1 MGWVEAQIL
10 ATVVSG
16 LLIAVGIAGIVVPVL
31 PGTIT
36 IGISLL
42 VWAIALQNT
51 VGWVVFAIGM
61 VFVAAGM
68 LASLV
73 LTGRRLKQ
81 RQVPN
86 WSILVAVLTGVVGM
100 FVIPVVGLFIGFAA
114 GLLLSE
120 YARRRHFGQAV
131 GASWA
136 ALKAVGLGMLV
147 ELGCA
152 FAAGAVWVVGV
163 LVQFV

>member
-1 MGWVEAQIL
+1 M
-10 ATVVSG
+10 
-16 LLIAVGIAGIVVPVL
+16 LIAVGIVGIVVPVL

-86 WSILVAVLTGVVGM
+86 WSIMVAVLTGVVGM

-120 YARRRHFGQAV
+120 YTRRRHFGQAV
-131 GASWA
+131 GPVGRRSRPWVSACWWSWA
-136 ALKAVGLGMLV
+136 ARSQPGPSGWLACWCSSSRSQSCLSRP
-147 ELGCA
+147 
-152 FAAGAVWVVGV
+152 VVR
-163 LVQFV
+163 

>member
-1 MGWVEAQIL
+1 MEPQII

-51 VGWVVFAIGM
+51 VGWVVFAVGM

-86 WSILVAVLTGVVGM
+86 WSIMVAVLTGVVGM

-120 YARRRHFGQAV
+120 YARRRRFGQAV
-131 GASWA
+131 EASWA

>member
-1 MGWVEAQIL
+1 ML
-10 ATVVSG
+10 
-16 LLIAVGIAGIVVPVL
+16 VVPVL

-100 FVIPVVGLFIGFAA
+100 FVIPVVGLFHRLCGRPPAQRICPTAALRPGGRGQLGSAQGSGFRHAGGA
-114 GLLLSE
+114 GLRL
-120 YARRRHFGQAV
+120 RRRGR
-131 GASWA
+131 
-136 ALKAVGLGMLV
+136 LG
-147 ELGCA
+147 GWR
-152 FAAGAVWVVGV
+152 AGAVRLEVSPA
-163 LVQFV
+163 

>member
-1 MGWVEAQIL
+1 MEAQIL
-10 ATVVSG
+10 ATVVCG

-42 VWAIALQNT
+42 VWAIALQNM

-86 WSILVAVLTGVVGM
+86 WSILVAVVAGVVGM

-120 YARRRHFGQAV
+120 FARRRHFGQAV
-131 GASWA
+131 EASWA

-152 FAAGAVWVVGV
+152 FAAGAVWVIGV

>member
-1 MGWVEAQIL
+1 MEAQIL
-10 ATVVSG
+10 ATVFCG
-16 LLIAVGIAGIVVPVL
+16 LLIAIGIAGIVVPVL

-42 VWAIALQNT
+42 VWAIVLQST
-51 VGWVVFAIGM
+51 LGWVVFAIGM

-86 WSILVAVLTGVVGM
+86 WSILAGVLVGVVGM

-120 YARRRHFGQAV
+120 YARRRDFGQAV

-152 FAAGAVWVVGV
+152 FAAGAVWVIGV
-163 LVQFV
+163 LAHFFF

>member
-1 MGWVEAQIL
+1 MEAQIL
-10 ATVVSG
+10 ATVFCG

-42 VWAIALQNT
+42 VWAIVLQNT
-51 VGWVVFAIGM
+51 LGWVVFAIGM

-86 WSILVAVLTGVVGM
+86 WSILAGVLVGVVGM

-120 YARRRHFGQAV
+120 YARRRDFGQAV

-152 FAAGAVWVVGV
+152 FAAGAVWVIGV
-163 LVQFV
+163 LAHFFF

>member
-1 MGWVEAQIL
+1 MEAQIL
-10 ATVVSG
+10 ATVFCG

-100 FVIPVVGLFIGFAA
+100 FVVPVVGLFIGFAA

-120 YARRRHFGQAV
+120 YTRRRHFGQAV

-136 ALKAVGLGMLV
+136 ALKAVGFGMLV

-163 LVQFV
+163 LVLFV

>member
-1 MGWVEAQIL
+1 MEAQIL
-10 ATVVSG
+10 ATVFCG

-42 VWAIALQNT
+42 VWAIVLQNT
-51 VGWVVFAIGM
+51 LGWVVFAIGM

-86 WSILVAVLTGVVGM
+86 WSILVGVLVGVVGM
-100 FVIPVVGLFIGFAA
+100 FVVPVVGLFVGFAA

-120 YARRRHFGQAV
+120 YARRRDFGQAV

-163 LVQFV
+163 LMHFFF

>member
-1 MGWVEAQIL
+1 MEAQIL
-10 ATVVSG
+10 ATVFCG

-42 VWAIALQNT
+42 VWAIVLQNT
-51 VGWVVFAIGM
+51 LGWVVFAIGM

-68 LASLV
+68 LASLI

-86 WSILVAVLTGVVGM
+86 WSILAGVLVGVVGM

-120 YARRRHFGQAV
+120 YARRRDFGQAV

-152 FAAGAVWVVGV
+152 FAAGAVWVIGV
-163 LVQFV
+163 LAHFFF

>member
-1 MGWVEAQIL
+1 MEAQIL
-10 ATVVSG
+10 ATVFCG

-42 VWAIALQNT
+42 VWAIVLQNT
-51 VGWVVFAIGM
+51 LGWVVFAIGM

-86 WSILVAVLTGVVGM
+86 WSVLVGVLVGVVGM
-100 FVIPVVGLFIGFAA
+100 FVVPVVGLFVGFAA

-120 YARRRHFGQAV
+120 YARRRDFGQAV

-163 LVQFV
+163 LMHFFF

>member
-1 MGWVEAQIL
+1 VEAQIL
-10 ATVVSG
+10 ATVFCG

-42 VWAIALQNT
+42 VWAIVLQNT
-51 VGWVVFAIGM
+51 LGWVVFAIGM

-86 WSILVAVLTGVVGM
+86 WSILVGVLVGVVGM
-100 FVIPVVGLFIGFAA
+100 FVVPVVGLFVGFAA

-120 YARRRHFGQAV
+120 YARRRDFGQAV

-163 LVQFV
+163 LMHFFF

>member
-1 MGWVEAQIL
+1 VEAQIL
-10 ATVVSG
+10 ATVFCG

-42 VWAIALQNT
+42 VWAIVLQST
-51 VGWVVFAIGM
+51 LGWVVFAIGM

-86 WSILVAVLTGVVGM
+86 WSILAGVLVGVVGM

-120 YARRRHFGQAV
+120 YARRRDFGQAV

-152 FAAGAVWVVGV
+152 FAAGAVWVIGV
-163 LVQFV
+163 LAHFFF